1 MSISGTLTM
10 IDYIINPYVLINIL
24 WMITL
29 IIIAVIIK
37 GDR

>member
-1 MSISGTLTM
+1 M